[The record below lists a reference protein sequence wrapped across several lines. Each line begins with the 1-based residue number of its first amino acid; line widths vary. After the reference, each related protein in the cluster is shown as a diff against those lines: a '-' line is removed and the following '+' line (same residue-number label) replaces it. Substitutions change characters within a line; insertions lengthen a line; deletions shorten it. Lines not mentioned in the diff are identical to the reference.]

1 MRDKIGHRP
10 YEYFKR
16 MVDAYGSSDL
26 LRIYIAEHEGE
37 PLSGAICIHY
47 GNKTWYIYGASSNNK
62 RNLMPN
68 YAMQAEMIRWGFEN
82 GSKIYDFGGVFI
94 LDKTN
99 GLYKFKEGFCRREG
113 ATEFI
118 GEFDLVYNPLLYTG
132 FAKVLPMVQRRRNR
146 KHQQESVQPAP
157 KQEKE

>member
-1 MRDKIGHRP
+1 
-10 YEYFKR
+10 
-16 MVDAYGSSDL
+16 
-26 LRIYIAEHEGE
+26 
-37 PLSGAICIHY
+37 
-47 GNKTWYIYGASSNNK
+47 
-62 RNLMPN
+62 MPN

-118 GEFDLVYNPLLYTG
+118 GEFDLVYNRLLYTG
-132 FAKVLPMVQRRRNR
+132 FAKVLPMVQRQRNR

-157 KQEKE
+157 KQQKE